1 MAEEKN
7 QFTKLPEQ
15 QPLPRPYRNL
25 SRPNR
30 DLNTIWPEL
39 VGLTSEAAEEIIKQD
54 MPSAVVRVIPQDCD
68 VTADYRTNRVRIFID
83 SAGKVFMSVPIGF
96 VLQPKSRHPNSLL
109 PWATSFLST
118 TFESSIEGEAITIRL
133 SRFNNEEE

>member
-15 QPLPRPYRNL
+15 QPLPGPYRNL

-30 DLNTIWPEL
+30 DLKTIWPEL
-39 VGLTSEAAEEIIKQD
+39 VGLTSEAAEEIIMQD

-68 VTADYRTNRVRIFID
+68 ITADYRTNRVR
-83 SAGKVFMSVPIGF
+83 VFMPVPIGF
-96 VLQPKSRHPNSLL
+96 VLQPKSRRPNSLL
-109 PWATSFLST
+109 P
-118 TFESSIEGEAITIRL
+118 
-133 SRFNNEEE
+133 